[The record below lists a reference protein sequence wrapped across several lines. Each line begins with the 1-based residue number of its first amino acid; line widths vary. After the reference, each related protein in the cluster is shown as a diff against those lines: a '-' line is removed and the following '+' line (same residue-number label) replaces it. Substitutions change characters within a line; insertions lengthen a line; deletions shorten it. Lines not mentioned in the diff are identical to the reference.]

1 MTSSDFIGRGWRFP
15 PGVNSS
21 GGIAMSSGA
30 EEIENAMRM
39 ILLTAPG
46 ERVMRPE
53 FGCRIWDFVFHPL
66 GPNTIGEMRHAV
78 QEALQRWEP
87 RVAIEQLDVAPAP
100 QDGAFAEVSIHY
112 RVLETNDRR
121 NLVLPFYEIGE
132 EPAP

>member
-1 MTSSDFIGRGWRFP
+1 MTSTDFIGRGWSFP

-21 GGIAMSSGA
+21 GGIAMLSGT
-30 EEIENAMRM
+30 EELEAAMKL
-39 ILLTAPG
+39 ILLTALG

-66 GPNTIGEMRHAV
+66 TANTIGEMRHAV

-87 RVAIEQLDVAPAP
+87 RVAIEQVEVAPSP
-100 QDGAFAEVSIHY
+100 EDGAFAIVDIQY

-121 NLVLPFYEIGE
+121 NLVVPFYEIGE
-132 EPAP
+132 EPSP